1 MLVRKYFIVLLMFFA
16 LTSLAVTS
24 QNHILEGRVVDA
36 SNGKPVE
43 FANLGVVDSFLGD
56 ATDNNGNFR
65 LVVPNDAIEKTIR
78 ISAVGYRPKEFK
90 ISKLLEQTIAEIE
103 LFPTVYDIDK
113 VDVEAPSRVL
123 YGMLKMVVRQI
134 PDNYYSGSYVAE
146 MDYFET
152 TEDGKRKLHLNF
164 ADKSGYGTRSRINA
178 FENRAFLIVK
188 GIRNFHFLPFEKGL
202 HRIDELL
209 GFDIIRNPGNVLDD
223 AFVDGFEVFEE
234 RQYQQNGQDIIVIG
248 FENSNALFEFTGDA
262 RIERVEGEVHV
273 IKDDMSVLKH
283 RTVYHTNGKFLH
295 GRSFM
300 TDESLQQSVKPVAQ
314 YTVDVEY
321 DGSIEGRKVISR
333 VLMEEQGPKTKNSSF
348 ELLFSGFNSE
358 SRRDELNG
366 RHYYDNSSV
375 YSVDF

>member
-1 MLVRKYFIVLLMFFA
+1 MLVKKYFVVLLMFFV
-16 LTSLAVTS
+16 LTSLAANA

-65 LVVPNDAIEKTIR
+65 LVVPKDAIGKTIR

-90 ISKLLEQTIAEIE
+90 ISTLLKQTTAKIE
-103 LFPTVYDIDK
+103 LFPAIYDIDE

-123 YGMLKMVVRQI
+123 YGMLKMVVSQI
-134 PDNYYSGSYVAE
+134 PDNYYSGNYVAE

-152 TEDGKRKLHLNF
+152 TEDGKRRLHLNYS
-164 ADKSGYGTRSRINA
+164 DNSGYGTRSRVNA
-178 FENRAFLIVK
+178 FENRAYLIV
-188 GIRNFHFLPFEKGL
+188 GGTRNFHYLPFEKGL

-209 GFDIIRNPGNVLDD
+209 GFDIIRNPGNILDD
-223 AFVDGFEVFEE
+223 AFVDGFKVFEE
-234 RQYQQNGQDIIVIG
+234 RQYRQNGQEIIVIG

-262 RIERVEGEVHV
+262 RIERVEGEIHV

-283 RTVYHTNGKFLH
+283 RTVYHTNGRFLH

-300 TDESLQQSVKPVAQ
+300 TDESLQQAVKPIAQ

-321 DGSIEGRKVISR
+321 NGSIEGKKVISS
-333 VLMEEQGPKTKNSSF
+333 VFVEEQGPETKNSSF
-348 ELLFSGFNSE
+348 ELLFSGYDSDPGPE
-358 SRRDELNG
+358 KING